1 MTDKNEKLTLDDLT
15 FAAVQVAEKDHV
27 LTITLNRP
35 ARKNAI
41 NVDMTNELIYALDFA
56 KQERR
61 IRAVIIAANGDV
73 FCAGG
78 DLRSMSGNPEDGPV
92 SNVPKRGETDD
103 ISLRIRH
110 LGKPVITK
118 IQGAVLAGA
127 LLLVCNST
135 HAIAANHA
143 KFSAPEI
150 KRGIWPFMVMAG
162 LFRVMPKRAGL
173 DFIMRGYSISASK
186 AADWGLINEAVP
198 AAELDD
204 AVEALAAELANL
216 APGTMQ
222 MGLAAYNMQED
233 MDFDAALPFLRTQID
248 ACIKSPDAREGITA
262 FLEKRTPNWN

>member
-1 MTDKNEKLTLDDLT
+1 MTENAEKLVLDNLT
-15 FAAVQVAEKDHV
+15 FVAVQLAIKDHV

-35 ARKNAI
+35 DRKNAI
-41 NVDMTNELIYALDFA
+41 NVDMTNELIYALDYA
-56 KQERR
+56 KQERS
-61 IRAVIIAANGDV
+61 IRAVIISANGDV

-103 ISLRIRH
+103 ISLRLRH
-110 LGKPVITK
+110 LGKPVISK

-135 HAIAANHA
+135 HAIAADHA

-186 AADWGLINEAVP
+186 AAQWGLINEAVP
-198 AAELDD
+198 ADELNTT
-204 AVEALAAELANL
+204 VEALASELANL

-222 MGLAAYNMQED
+222 MGLNAYNAQED

-248 ACIKSPDAREGITA
+248 ACIKSPDAKEGITA
-262 FLEKRTPNWN
+262 FLEKRSPNWS